1 MEYRCLSRSSVKHL
15 TALCVISIALTCAN
29 AALWPSFSSSS
40 SSADDAPP
48 SKCTGA
54 RGLKYLSGDAL
65 TDSPDCLGPNNAPYP
80 SAAVA
85 RTFSNWNGNS
95 RRGRQSKLPSTLDP
109 AITTS
114 ALLRAYDE
122 VNNEAIGS
130 NRYGRSLKNA
140 TPAQQ
145 CKSDTPARLC
155 KTRYNTTA
163 PMYGVSLTSGQPV
176 TIVQKFPDLL
186 QQVVFEVCESSEC
199 DVVRGECTQTYV
211 PYLFLVIPLGP
222 VTLTGQDYV
231 LVESGCVC
239 KPKYSTGAAQE
250 PNMIP

>member
-1 MEYRCLSRSSVKHL
+1 MACRCFWRSITNITL
-15 TALCVISIALTCAN
+15 ALVIIALTMQMTN
-29 AALWPSFSSSS
+29 ASLWSSYDSEK
-40 SSADDAPP
+40 AE
-48 SKCTGA
+48 KCSGGV
-54 RGLKYLSGDAL
+54 GLKYLSGDAL
-65 TDSPDCLGPNNAPYP
+65 TDSPDCLGPNNSPYP

-85 RTFSNWNGNS
+85 RTFANWNGNA
-95 RRGRQSKLPSTLDP
+95 RRGRQSKFPSTLDP
-109 AITTS
+109 AITKS

-122 VNNEAIGS
+122 VNNDLPANS
-130 NRYGRSLKNA
+130 RFGRSLSNA
-140 TPAQQ
+140 PIGQCRETP
-145 CKSDTPARLC
+145 SRLC

-186 QQVVFEVCESSEC
+186 QQVVFEVCESGEC